1 MTYKEMMMK
10 RTVLILTVAAL
21 AGCAGCSTLKGQP
34 SYSAQLIARLRAH
47 LTSGRSELQR
57 SYEAKKNATS
67 FRMKTVLK
75 MHPGRAMETVTE
87 VSCPNRERIT
97 STIGDKSFQ
106 AVRVGSQAY
115 VEQADGKWTT
125 QVTDPE
131 KWSPCGDRPGEPSPW
146 AMMNEGRDVLTV
158 LAKLSSNA
166 IIERG
171 QYVTTS
177 NGACQEWL
185 VQLQIPGGGKSG
197 QGHQGRG
204 MTYTVCLDPK
214 EHLPVQVV
222 MGGGGMVIN
231 YYDWNRPIQIAAPT
245 T

>member
-1 MTYKEMMMK
+1 MK
-10 RTVLILTVAAL
+10 KTVLMVAIAAL
-21 AGCAGCSTLKGQP
+21 ACLTGCSNQQGQA
-34 SYSAQLIARLRAH
+34 SVSARLIARVRAH
-47 LTSGRSELQR
+47 MTSGRSELQR
-57 SYEAKKNATS
+57 SFEAKKNATS

-75 MHPGRAMETVTE
+75 LHPGRAMETLTE

-97 STIGDKSFQ
+97 STIGDKSFK
-106 AVRVGSQAY
+106 AVRLGSQAFI
-115 VEQADGKWTT
+115 EQADGQWTT
-125 QVTDPE
+125 QVTDVD

-166 IIERG
+166 IVERG
-171 QYVTTS
+171 QYVITS

-185 VQLQIPGGGKSG
+185 VQLQIPAGGKAG

-204 MTYTVCLDPK
+204 MSYNVCLDPQK
-214 EHLPVQVV
+214 HLPVQVV

-231 YYDWNRPIQIAAPT
+231 YYDWNRPIQIEAPT